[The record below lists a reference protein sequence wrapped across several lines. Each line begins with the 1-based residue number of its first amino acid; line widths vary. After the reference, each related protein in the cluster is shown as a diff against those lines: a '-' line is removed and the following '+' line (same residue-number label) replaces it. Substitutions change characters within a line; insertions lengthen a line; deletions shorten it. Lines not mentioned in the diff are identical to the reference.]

1 MCLWYVIW
9 SCWGS
14 MILISLCTSFLFNF
28 HHDITS
34 DIYVYIL
41 YDYDISPINRF
52 FLLIKRYHQLSKK
65 KLLNESIYNEFS
77 LEFFPSL
84 IINTSKFVSFTVVH
98 LRWDYKG
105 EKNLS
110 FVVKEE
116 VDLLLHNNVIS
127 AY

>member
-1 MCLWYVIW
+1 
-9 SCWGS
+9 

-52 FLLIKRYHQLSKK
+52 FLHIERYHQLSKK

-77 LEFFPSL
+77 LKKFPSL

-98 LRWDYKG
+98 LR
-105 EKNLS
+105 
-110 FVVKEE
+110 
-116 VDLLLHNNVIS
+116 
-127 AY
+127 